1 MYGGCL
7 LCPLDSLLVLNYIL
21 VGCPWWFVVVFGIN
35 TTSDISKLLYIISLA
50 CEQALCFGKKKRG
63 KGRDGGGGEVASP
76 QTLGFV
82 CHAFIQ
88 MKAWQRTP
96 KDVCREAKE
105 SLDCF
110 VIATLWSNRHLCA
123 DRKADV
129 NQPCQ
134 QSVFSPM
141 GPCIR
146 IWCTAVANVCLQ
158 AFSLFPLPFFRST
171 KGLFTDYNFTS
182 RSGEW
187 NLTQFWNIT
196 DEWYLFQISHTNHA
210 IICLYY

>member
-1 MYGGCL
+1 MVMQIK
-7 LCPLDSLLVLNYIL
+7 LLVLLLLLSSLFSLGFELYSRWVPLMI
-21 VGCPWWFVVVFGIN
+21 CSGIWHKYHEWYFEIVIHN
-35 TTSDISKLLYIISLA
+35 FTSLWTGSLFW
-50 CEQALCFGKKKRG
+50 EKKSEEREG
-63 KGRDGGGGEVASP
+63 TGGGGVASP
-76 QTLGFV
+76 ETSFGVLFG
-82 CHAFIQ
+82 HAFLE

-110 VIATLWSNRHLCA
+110 VIATLWSNRQLCA

-134 QSVFSPM
+134 QSVFSPI

-146 IWCTAVANVCLQ
+146 IRCTAVANVCLQ

-187 NLTQFWNIT
+187 N
-196 DEWYLFQISHTNHA
+196 
-210 IICLYY
+210 

>member
-1 MYGGCL
+1 MFHVDD
-7 LCPLDSLLVLNYIL
+7 PRSEPRVLHEL
-21 VGCPWWFVVVFGIN
+21 TQKVM
-35 TTSDISKLLYIISLA
+35 TEDAKRDISI
-50 CEQALCFGKKKRG
+50 CFV
-63 KGRDGGGGEVASP
+63 DENVASP